1 MDVPS
6 GERTNT
12 ALWREFSSVP
22 REKGGNADSPFHFG
36 APSAIFLFHE
46 RMEQRKKRCNGLVVG
61 AMQNHVRMVREL
73 QHCKPVK
80 PTAIDQSRHTG

>member
-1 MDVPS
+1 
-6 GERTNT
+6 
-12 ALWREFSSVP
+12 
-22 REKGGNADSPFHFG
+22 
-36 APSAIFLFHE
+36 
-46 RMEQRKKRCNGLVVG
+46 VG